1 MDLIWK
7 KRMLKSLL
15 TREKKEKMRTLK
27 NLYSWYLK
35 KKNVF
40 PRLGR
45 IPSVDM
51 SGRF

>member
-1 MDLIWK
+1 MEK
-7 KRMLKSLL
+7 KNVKEFVDKR
-15 TREKKEKMRTLK
+15 KKEKMRTLK
-27 NLYSWYLK
+27 SLYSWYLKKKK